1 MAFQI
6 LNEEEVSL
14 LTAGQRE
21 HYEKKLQAYQQ
32 RERLVEK
39 ITELENAEIKPYQS
53 NLKPID
59 IIGEIEIAPFTRPER
74 KGLNLKLVQKP
85 ELKHGLVGKVNK
97 KVSVSEVMQSNFV
110 RKERVSLDQR
120 LLFKAGHFRNHE
132 QKRCV
137 LPVLSKPAIP
147 NVTFNKFGNVP
158 ADPVRTKKPAV
169 RKVKP
174 FLAPD
179 KPAIALSK
187 KAKPEPASGTFV
199 KPGTPELDIRVH
211 IASKAVLKS
220 FEKPAFV
227 MKALPEV
234 PRGNVDVSTFRM
246 PERNRPE
253 IAVRVKT
260 EVKAK
265 PFQLFE
271 TNVTGLPHVRKPASE
286 IHSFQPLTQ
295 PKLDLQRETV
305 VLPSVAVRS
314 FERLQDVKA
323 ELPDLPKVNV
333 NIGGFTKPQGD
344 KPKLNAGV
352 KALKPIK
359 NFKNPESIRLELP
372 EVKMCKGFKMG
383 TKAQDVL
390 STLKREVVS

>member
-6 LNEEEVSL
+6 LSEEEVSL

-74 KGLNLKLVQKP
+74 KGLNLKFVQKP

-137 LPVLSKPAIP
+137 LPVLSKPA
-147 NVTFNKFGNVP
+147 
-158 ADPVRTKKPAV
+158 V

-220 FEKPAFV
+220 FEKSAFV

>member
-137 LPVLSKPAIP
+137 LPVLSKPA
-147 NVTFNKFGNVP
+147 
-158 ADPVRTKKPAV
+158 V

-179 KPAIALSK
+179 KPAITLSK

-286 IHSFQPLTQ
+286 IHNFQPLTQ

>member
-137 LPVLSKPAIP
+137 LPVLSKPA
-147 NVTFNKFGNVP
+147 
-158 ADPVRTKKPAV
+158 V

-179 KPAIALSK
+179 KPAIALLK

-211 IASKAVLKS
+211 VASKAVLKS

-286 IHSFQPLTQ
+286 IHNFQPLTQ

>member
-137 LPVLSKPAIP
+137 LPVLSKPA
-147 NVTFNKFGNVP
+147 
-158 ADPVRTKKPAV
+158 V

-211 IASKAVLKS
+211 VASKAVLKS